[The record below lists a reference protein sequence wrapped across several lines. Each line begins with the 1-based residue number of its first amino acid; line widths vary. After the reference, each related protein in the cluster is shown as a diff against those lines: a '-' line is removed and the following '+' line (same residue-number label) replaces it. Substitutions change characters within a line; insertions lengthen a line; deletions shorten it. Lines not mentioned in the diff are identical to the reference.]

1 MDLWNAKD
9 EEGNKN
15 ENGSIDKSPMMVIFK
30 IKPFGLVRD

>member
-1 MDLWNAKD
+1 VDLWNAKD

-15 ENGSIDKSPMMVIFK
+15 EIGSIDNSHMMLIFK